1 MNNKFLKISLEADSY
16 MDKNY
21 PGWKDSALHQ
31 NIWKEVYGKIILQ
44 ECIDEIESY
53 QIPVGNSPAGE
64 LACEWT
70 YDALKD
76 IRQNIK
82 EKFLIK

>member
-1 MNNKFLKISLEADSY
+1 MLFVDLWQSPILVFT
-16 MDKNY
+16 NY
-21 PGWKDSALHQ
+21 ETCL
-31 NIWKEVYGKIILQ
+31 WKEVYGKLILQ

>member
-1 MNNKFLKISLEADSY
+1 MGVFA
-16 MDKNY
+16 
-21 PGWKDSALHQ
+21 
-31 NIWKEVYGKIILQ
+31 LQ

-53 QIPVGNSPAGE
+53 QIL
-64 LACEWT
+64 LAIVPLENYLEWT